1 LEFGVVV
8 VVLMKLVEEVIVDSQ
23 VDSMKNK
30 RIIKKNLFDDVLL
43 EFV

>member
-1 LEFGVVV
+1 LEFVVVV